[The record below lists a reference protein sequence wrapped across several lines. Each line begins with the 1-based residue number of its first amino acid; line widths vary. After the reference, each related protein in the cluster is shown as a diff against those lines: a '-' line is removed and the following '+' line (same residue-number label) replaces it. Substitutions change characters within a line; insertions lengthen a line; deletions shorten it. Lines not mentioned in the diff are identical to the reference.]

1 MPDFGTALAVL
12 AGQGLELDAASARP
26 VGGGCI
32 HGAWRLEGRGGPV
45 FLKTCPA
52 ASGWLLESEADG
64 LAGLSEAGS
73 LRVPEVLGLGIDD
86 SGGWLALE
94 WLELRAPSRDSERA
108 LGEGLAHQHGVAGPH
123 FGWRRDNAIGATPQP
138 NGPLDDWSRFFAE
151 RRIGFQ
157 LEYGRRRGLPSRL
170 LSRGER
176 LVEAVP
182 ELLAG
187 RRPVPAL
194 LHGDLWGGNRAADS
208 AGRPV
213 VFDPAVHYGDP
224 ECDLAMTRLFGAFD
238 RAFYEAYDAVLP
250 PAPGRA
256 LRLRLYQLYHVL
268 NHANLFGGGYTGQA
282 ERIIDGVLA
291 ERG

>member
-1 MPDFGTALAVL
+1 VPDFSPALTALAGL
-12 AGQGLELDAASARP
+12 GLELDPASARP

-32 HGAWRLEGRGGPV
+32 HGAWRLEGRCAAV
-45 FLKTCPA
+45 FLKTCSA
-52 ASGWLLESEADG
+52 ESGWLLESEADG
-64 LAGLSEAGS
+64 LAGLREAGI
-73 LRVPEVLGLGIDD
+73 LRVPEVLGLGVDD
-86 SGGWLALE
+86 GGGWLALE
-94 WLELRAPSRDSERA
+94 WLELRAPNQTSERA
-108 LGEGLAHQHGVAGPH
+108 LGEALARQHLAAGPH

-138 NGPLDDWSRFFAE
+138 NGPLDDWPRFFAE

-157 LEYGRRRGLPSRL
+157 LEHGRRHGLPARL

-176 LVEAVP
+176 LLEALP

-187 RRPVPAL
+187 RRPDPAL
-194 LHGDLWGGNRAADS
+194 LHGDLWGGNRAADPT
-208 AGRPV
+208 GRPV

-224 ECDLAMTRLFGAFD
+224 ECDLAMTRLFGSFD

-256 LRLRLYQLYHVL
+256 LRERLYQLYHVL
-268 NHANLFGGGYTGQA
+268 NHANLFGGGYAGQA
-282 ERIIDGVLA
+282 ERMIDTLLA